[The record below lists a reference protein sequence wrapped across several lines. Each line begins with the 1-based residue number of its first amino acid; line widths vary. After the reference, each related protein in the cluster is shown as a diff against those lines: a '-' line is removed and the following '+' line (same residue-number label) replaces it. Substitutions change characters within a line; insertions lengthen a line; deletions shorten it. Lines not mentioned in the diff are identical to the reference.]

1 MWVSAVYRTSLSH
14 KWTEIFTKI
23 AYFLLLES
31 SRTKFQKPF
40 VCKSLISMFCHLEAT
55 KCEWAAVYRTTLSH
69 KWTEIFTKIA
79 YFLLLE
85 SSRTKFQ
92 KPFVCKV
99 WFLCS
104 VIWRPQKCEW
114 APFTALLY
122 LISGPRYS
130 QKSHIFFCWKVAER
144 NFRNP
149 LFAKFDFYVLSSGGH
164 KMWVSAVYRTTLS
177 HKWTEIFTKIAYFL
191 LLESSRTKFQK
202 PFVSKVW
209 FLCSVIWR
217 PQKVSERRLPHYS
230 IS

>member
-1 MWVSAVYRTSLSH
+1 
-14 KWTEIFTKI
+14 
-23 AYFLLLES
+23 
-31 SRTKFQKPF
+31 
-40 VCKSLISMFCHLEAT
+40 MFCHIEAI
-55 KCEWAAVYRTTLSH
+55 KCEWAPFTALLYLISGPKYSQKSHIFFCWKVAERNFRNPLLAKFDFYVLSSGGHKKWVSAVYRTTLSH

-104 VIWRPQKCEW
+104 VIWRPQK
-114 APFTALLY
+114 
-122 LISGPRYS
+122 
-130 QKSHIFFCWKVAER
+130 
-144 NFRNP
+144 
-149 LFAKFDFYVLSSGGH
+149 
-164 KMWVSAVYRTTLS
+164 WVSAVYRTTLS

-209 FLCSVIWR
+209 FLCSVISR
-217 PQKVSERRLPHYS
+217 PQNVSEHHLPHYS